1 MEGKRHEILE
11 QKMCKELDAIEEKYR
26 GGADMTTQ
34 DLDKID
40 KLAHSLVSLMKYN
53 MLKETEEYS
62 EDGRMQNMSGR
73 PYPPRMSYDMR
84 GMSGTY
90 EPYPGY
96 YRDQSLLR
104 WR

>member
-1 MEGKRHEILE
+1 MEVNRHEILE
-11 QKMCKELDAIEEKYR
+11 QKMCKELDTIEEKYR
-26 GGADMTTQ
+26 GGGDMSTQ

-40 KLAHSLVSLMKYN
+40 KLVHALKSLATYRAMK
-53 MLKETEEYS
+53 EAEEYS
-62 EDGRMQNMSGR
+62 EDRRMQNISGR

-96 YRDQSLLR
+96 YRDQTAR
-104 WR
+104 W